1 MARGIPVELSTRS
14 FPNKKQAGEFFRE
27 MRDRYRVGQRLNDAD
42 AADLEALLERHPEC
56 VDKVGVGIDY
66 FTTMRDPQFNTK
78 CFQIVRTDG
87 SSTDFSAPTAINAAP
102 PPRKREVSQAFRTAV
117 ADQITS
123 ARDAYFALNA
133 DSEGKVPCA
142 VTKERVAKHEI
153 HCDHR
158 PPMTFEVLVT
168 TFLAGQ
174 SLTVDR
180 VPISAPADNQF
191 STTIID
197 ATLVA
202 DFVEYH
208 RQLAQVDIIKKQ
220 VNLSQ
225 AAQNRI
231 RVARLVL

>member
-14 FPNKKQAGEFFRE
+14 FPNKKEAIDFFRD
-27 MRDRYRVGQRLNDAD
+27 MRDRYRAGTRISHND

-66 FTTMRDPQFNTK
+66 FTTMRVPEYGTK

-87 SSTDFSAPTAINAAP
+87 STTDFSAPSAINAAP
-102 PPRKREVSQAFRTAV
+102 PPRKREVSQAFRSAV
-117 ADQITS
+117 KDQING
-123 ARDAYFALNA
+123 ARDAYFAAHA

-168 TFLAGQ
+168 TFLAGR
-174 SLTVDR
+174 SLTVDS

-191 STTIID
+191 STTITD

-225 AAQNRI
+225 SAQNRI